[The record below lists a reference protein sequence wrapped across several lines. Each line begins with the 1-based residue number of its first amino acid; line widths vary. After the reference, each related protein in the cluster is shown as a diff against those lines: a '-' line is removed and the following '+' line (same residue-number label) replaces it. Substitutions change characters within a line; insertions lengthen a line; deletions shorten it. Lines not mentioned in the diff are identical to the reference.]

1 MARALIAVPRP
12 SPRGFS
18 RTEATIVFGG
28 MAELALTRS
37 PGDRRRYELVGMGTL
52 RLGGW
57 ASRWAT
63 AEVGERRWGF
73 ARRGLWRSVIEAT
86 DPAGTVVGA
95 FEGRSLKR
103 GGALRW
109 EEHDYVLKPDSNW
122 TERYALF
129 DGERRLASLEGKG
142 WGKRPVRIDVDADAD
157 LATGLLLFTAFVVRA
172 LAEDASAA
180 ASGAAGAAAAGAGS

>member
-1 MARALIAVPRP
+1 
-12 SPRGFS
+12 
-18 RTEATIVFGG
+18 

-37 PGDRRRYELVGMGTL
+37 SGDKRRYELEGVGTL

-73 ARRGLWRSVIEAT
+73 ARRGILRCVIQAT
-86 DPAGTVVGA
+86 NPAGTVVGA

-109 EEHDYVLKPDSNW
+109 DGRDYVLRPDSRW
-122 TERYALF
+122 KERYALDD
-129 DGERRLASLEGKG
+129 DGRTLATLDGKN
-142 WGKRPVRIDVDADAD
+142 WGKRPVRFD
-157 LATGLLLFTAFVVRA
+157 LADDVTTEPGLLLFAAFVVRA
-172 LAEDASAA
+172 LAHDAASAA
-180 ASGAAGAAAAGAGS
+180 G